1 MEFAGKPT
9 LILKKSAD
17 RMVGTDAQR
26 FNILTACVIAELI
39 RTTLGPH
46 GFEKLIVDPVND
58 IIISS
63 DGSTIMKNYD
73 VRHPMAKIMD
83 KLVRSMD
90 TEVGDGT
97 KTAMILVGEF
107 LKKAQIELMDQGVQA
122 SHIITGYQKAYEK
135 AIELAENIAL
145 KIDPKNE
152 ETLFLLAKT
161 SFGGKIP
168 NELEEKFAN
177 IALDTVKFVME
188 EKENRKIVNIK
199 NNVNIVTIHGASLS
213 ETELIKGMAIKKD
226 LASPGMVKRIENAK
240 IAILEPSLELKKT
253 KIAAKILPGGSLK
266 RFKSFRDKDYDLLKE
281 KAQKIIDSGANV
293 VFARR
298 EVHEKIY
305 PYLIKAGIMAAKW
318 VRGWDMEKIAK
329 ATGATIVKNLDYLNS
344 DSLGEAGVVEEIKY
358 GTEKVIYIRNC
369 KNPKAVTI
377 VIRAGI
383 EHLLYET
390 ERKLN
395 DALYVLK
402 CALEKNQI
410 VGGAG
415 AFEMELSRQL
425 LQFATKFSG
434 KEQLAIQTYAEALEV
449 IPSTLIENAGFNV
462 IDIISEIRK
471 KHEQKSEYSKWYGV
485 DILSKKPLNT
495 LEAKIIDPLKVKIT
509 AIQAATD
516 VTNLIL
522 GIDDV
527 IYAKPAEYEKTIEEE
542 EAEEEL
548 EGKLREIEEYKR
560 NFRNNLR
567 NNLRNRFRSRFRET

>member
-1 MEFAGKPT
+1 MELTGRPT
-9 LILKKSAD
+9 LIMKKSTQ
-17 RMVGTDAQR
+17 RMRGTDAQR

-90 TEVGDGT
+90 TEVGDGS

-107 LKKAQIELMDQGVQA
+107 LKKAQIELMDQGMHPSQ
-122 SHIITGYQKAYEK
+122 IITGYEIAYK
-135 AIELAENIAL
+135 RARELAEDIAL
-145 KIDPKNE
+145 TIDPNDEK
-152 ETLFLLAKT
+152 TLLSLAKT

-168 NELEEKFAN
+168 PELEEHFAN
-177 IALDTVKFVME
+177 IVLDTVKFIME
-188 EKENRKIVNIK
+188 EKNETQVVDIK

-213 ETELIKGMAIKKD
+213 DTELIRGMAIKKD

-240 IAILEPSLELKKT
+240 IAVLEPSLELKKT
-253 KIAAKILPGGSLK
+253 KIGAKILPGGSLK
-266 RFKSFRDKDYDLLKE
+266 RFTAFRDEDFKLLKE
-281 KAQKIIDSGANV
+281 KFQKIIQSGANV

-298 EVHEKIY
+298 EVHDKIH

-318 VRGWDMEKIAK
+318 VRGWDIEKIAK
-329 ATGATIVKNLDYLNS
+329 ATGAKIVKNLDYLTA
-344 DSLGEAGVVEEIKY
+344 DSLGEAGIVEELKF
-358 GTEKVIYIRNC
+358 GEKKVIFIRNC

-377 VIRAGI
+377 VVRAGI

-402 CALEKNQI
+402 CAIENKKI

-415 AFEMELSRQL
+415 AFEAELSRQL
-425 LQFATKFSG
+425 LNYATKFSG
-434 KEQLAIQTYAEALEV
+434 KEQLAIQTYAKALEI
-449 IPSTLIENAGFNV
+449 IPSTLIENAGLNT
-462 IDIISEIRK
+462 IDIMADIRK
-471 KHEQKSEYSKWYGV
+471 KHEENSEDSKWYGV
-485 DILSKKPLNT
+485 NILSNDPINT
-495 LEAKIIDPLKVKIT
+495 LTEKIIDPLKVKIT

-516 VTNLIL
+516 VTKLIL
-522 GIDDV
+522 GIDDI
-527 IYAKPAEYEKTIEEE
+527 IYAQPAEYEKTIEEE
-542 EAEEEL
+542 EAEEEIKHKL
-548 EGKLREIEEYKR
+548 EELKEY
-560 NFRNNLR
+560 
-567 NNLRNRFRSRFRET
+567 RSRIRRKSR

>member
-1 MEFAGKPT
+1 MELTGRPM
-9 LILKKSAD
+9 LIMKKKTQ
-17 RMVGTDAQR
+17 RMRGTEAQR

-58 IIISS
+58 IIISG

-90 TEVGDGT
+90 TEVGDGS

-107 LKKAQIELMDQGVQA
+107 LKKAQIELMDQGVHPSQ
-122 SHIITGYQKAYEK
+122 IITGYQIAYEK
-135 AIELAENIAL
+135 VKELAENIAIT
-145 KIDPKNE
+145 IDPNNDE
-152 ETLFLLAKT
+152 YLINLAKT

-168 NELEEKFAN
+168 PELTDKFAK
-177 IALDTVKFVME
+177 IALNTVKYVME
-188 EKENRKIVNIK
+188 EKDGKKLVDIK
-199 NNVNIVTIHGASLS
+199 NNVNIISIHGASLS
-213 ETELIKGMAIKKD
+213 ETELIKGMAIKKE
-226 LASPGMVKRIENAK
+226 LANPQMEKRIENAK
-240 IAILEPSLELKKT
+240 IAVLEPSLELKKT
-253 KIAAKILPGGSLK
+253 KLKAKILPGGSLK
-266 RFKSFRDKDYDLLKE
+266 KLKAFRDEDFNLLKE
-281 KAQKIIDSGANV
+281 KVEKIKQSGANV

-298 EVHEKIY
+298 EVHDKIH
-305 PYLIKAGIMAAKW
+305 PYLIKAGIIAAKW

-329 ATGATIVKNLDYLNS
+329 ATGAEIVKNLDYLTP
-344 DSLGEAGVVEEIKY
+344 DSLGEAGVVEELKF
-358 GTEKVIYIRNC
+358 GKEKVIYVREC
-369 KNPKAVTI
+369 RNPKAVTI

-383 EHLLYET
+383 EHLLYEA
-390 ERKLN
+390 ERKIN

-402 CALEKNQI
+402 SVIENNKI

-415 AFEMELSRQL
+415 AFEMELSRRLAQY
-425 LQFATKFSG
+425 ATKFKG
-434 KEQLAIQTYAEALEV
+434 REQLAIITYAKALEI
-449 IPSTLIENAGFNV
+449 IPSTLIENAGLNV
-462 IDIISEIRK
+462 LDAMAELRK
-471 KHEQKSEYSKWYGV
+471 KHEENLENSKWFGV

-495 LEAKIIDPLKVKIT
+495 LTAGIIDPLKIKIT

-527 IYAKPAEYEKTIEEE
+527 IYAQPAEYEKTIEEE

-548 EGKLREIEEYKR
+548 ERRRREIEEYRQEFGKEPR
-560 NFRNNLR
+560 IG
-567 NNLRNRFRSRFRET
+567 